1 MADDEQAAA
10 LERKRK
16 RLEAWRKRQEEKAK
30 ASETEL
36 SKTKVTLSLG
46 IKAGLKRKNKK
57 SKQSAGIVRFDEMDE
72 KDSKDES
79 DPSSNFLELISLEDQ
94 TSKNDKKND
103 HDSSPTKKKRR
114 WGVTLEASEVNKS
127 GTVAEEDD
135 DLDKFMKSLNSGAM
149 GKIENQMSEGILSTD
164 LNGSLTRPTLK
175 AQNSTADI
183 SGGVIT
189 PEELANLM
197 STKQKSKSSTKED
210 DSQVGPSELGGS
222 ASEVS
227 LGPIKTFAHLWLIH
241 CTNSLCPDHRPQ
253 LMMKRRNKKEEPFFS
268 T

>member
-1 MADDEQAAA
+1 
-10 LERKRK
+10 
-16 RLEAWRKRQEEKAK
+16 
-30 ASETEL
+30 
-36 SKTKVTLSLG
+36 
-46 IKAGLKRKNKK
+46 
-57 SKQSAGIVRFDEMDE
+57 
-72 KDSKDES
+72 
-79 DPSSNFLELISLEDQ
+79 
-94 TSKNDKKND
+94 
-103 HDSSPTKKKRR
+103 
-114 WGVTLEASEVNKS
+114 
-127 GTVAEEDD
+127 
-135 DLDKFMKSLNSGAM
+135 MKSLNSGAM